1 MELKIEKSLKAFAN
15 KEEHIKIRNKV
26 KIYLE
31 RIEQLNYERKTYSMD
46 RGSTELF

>member
-31 RIEQLNYERKTYSMD
+31 RIEQLNNKLKTNIMN
-46 RGSTELF
+46 

>member
-15 KEEHIKIRNKV
+15 KEEHLKIRNKV

-31 RIEQLNYERKTYSMD
+31 RIEQLNNKLKTNNYD
-46 RGSTELF
+46 NR

>member
-15 KEEHIKIRNKV
+15 KEEHLKIRNKV

-31 RIEQLNYERKTYSMD
+31 RIEQLNKKALDIGNPNT
-46 RGSTELF
+46 